1 MAPGAANGRVV
12 PAAYRPPVD
21 SRQEF
26 IKRELDD
33 EDERIE
39 VGVAIVG
46 GGPAGLACANRL
58 LQRLADEP
66 ELMERL
72 GEVPVAVIEKGKACG
87 AHNLSGAMMR
97 PSGLQELF
105 PDLSPSD
112 WPTYGQVDRDAVY
125 WMLSPSRALPLRPT
139 PPPFRN
145 HGNYVVSV
153 AELSRWMAERAEEA
167 GAYILTETS
176 AHQLLVEDGVVRGIR
191 SGDKGRGRDGEP
203 QSNFEPGADVTARA
217 TVLAEGT
224 WGHLTGAAIREFG
237 LAEGR
242 EPQVWALGVKE
253 VWEVPRKLDRVVHT
267 LGWPLRYGARHHE
280 FGGSWIY
287 PMGDDKVSIGFVVG
301 LDYTDATVSGHDLL
315 QQFKTSR
322 LVRRILEGGT
332 RIAWGAKA
340 IPEGGYWAMPK
351 LTAPGLVLC
360 GDSGGMVNVP
370 ILKGIH
376 YAIHSGI
383 LAADRIL
390 EALRA
395 DSADLSGYEDDVEQ
409 SLIGRELYQSRNM
422 KQPFGKGF
430 FVGGA
435 ITNAMVVSKGRLPG
449 GRWSNHP
456 DADAPME
463 VGTKKDGYPK
473 PDGTYTFD
481 KLSSVYITG
490 NATRDDAPNH
500 IRVQRRVPRTLAET
514 WRWMCPAG
522 VYEIP
527 DDAPTDGHVDV
538 IVNYTNCVQCGAITA
553 KGGRLTTPE
562 GGDGPLY
569 RIT

>member
-1 MAPGAANGRVV
+1 MAAASNGLVI
-12 PAAYRPPVD
+12 PAAFQPPVD
-21 SRQEF
+21 SQREF

-58 LQRLADEP
+58 LQLLADEP

-72 GEVPVAVIEKGKACG
+72 GEVPVAVVEKGKACG

-97 PSGLQELF
+97 PSGLQQLF
-105 PDLSPSD
+105 PDLEPSD
-112 WPTYGQVDRDAVY
+112 WPTYGQVDKDAVY
-125 WMLSPSRALPLRPT
+125 WMLGPKRALPLKPT

-153 AELSRWMAERAEEA
+153 AELSRWLAEKAEEA

-176 AHQLLVEDGVVRGIR
+176 AQQLLVEDGVVRGIR
-191 SGDKGRGRDGEP
+191 SGDKGRGKDGEP
-203 QSNFEPGADVTARA
+203 LGNFEPGADLTARA

-237 LAEGR
+237 LAADR

-253 VWEVPRKLDRVVHT
+253 VWEVERPLDRVVHT
-267 LGWPLRYGARHHE
+267 LGWPLRYGAGHHE

-287 PMGDDKVSIGFVVG
+287 PMGEDRVSIGFVVG

-315 QQFKTSR
+315 QQFKTSK
-322 LVRRILEGGT
+322 LVRRILEGGK
-332 RIAWGAKA
+332 RVAWGAKA

-351 LTAPGLVLC
+351 LTGPGLLLC

-370 ILKGIH
+370 LLKGIH

-383 LAADRIL
+383 LAAEQIFSSL
-390 EALRA
+390 KTG
-395 DSADLSGYEDDVEQ
+395 STDLTGYEEAVEA
-409 SLIGRELYQSRNM
+409 SVIGQDLYRSRNM

-435 ITNAMVVSKGRLPG
+435 ITNAMVVTKGRIPG
-449 GRWSNHP
+449 GKWSNHP
-456 DADAPME
+456 DAESPVE
-463 VGTKKDGYPK
+463 VGAKKDGYPK
-473 PDGTYTFD
+473 PDGKYTFD

-500 IRVQRRVPRTLAET
+500 IRVQRRVPRALAET

-527 DDAPTDGHVDV
+527 DDAPEDGHVDV

-569 RIT
+569 QVT

>member
-1 MAPGAANGRVV
+1 MASSSDGLVI
-12 PAAYRPPVD
+12 PAAFAPPVD
-21 SRQEF
+21 STQEF

-46 GGPAGLACANRL
+46 GGPAGLACAHRL

-97 PSGLQELF
+97 PSGLRELF
-105 PDLSPSD
+105 PDMDPSK
-112 WPTYGQVDRDAVY
+112 WPTYGEVSKDAVY
-125 WMLSPSRALPLRPT
+125 WMLSASRALPLKPT
-139 PPPFRN
+139 PPSFRN
-145 HGNYVVSV
+145 HGNSVVSV
-153 AELSRWMAERAEEA
+153 AELSRWLAEKAEEA

-191 SGDKGRGRDGEP
+191 SGDKGRGRDGGP
-203 QSNFEPGADVTARA
+203 LPTFAPGADVAARPP
-217 TVLAEGT
+217 VLAEGT
-224 WGHLTGAAIREFG
+224 WAHLPGAAIREFD
-237 LAEGR
+237 LARGR

-253 VWEVPRKLDRVVHT
+253 VWEVPKKLDRVVHT
-267 LGWPLRYGARHHE
+267 LGWPLRYGAKHHE

-287 PMGDDKVSIGFVVG
+287 PMGEDRVSIGFVVG

-315 QQFKTSR
+315 QQFKCSK
-322 LVRRILEGGT
+322 LVREILEGGK
-332 RIAWGAKA
+332 RVAWGAKA

-351 LTAPGLVLC
+351 LTAPGMVLC
-360 GDSGGMVNVP
+360 GDGGGMVNVP

-383 LAADRIL
+383 LAADAIFD
-390 EALRA
+390 ALRA
-395 DSADLSGYEDDVEQ
+395 GSTDLERYEQAVEE
-409 SLIGRELYQSRNM
+409 SVIGTDLYQSRNM

-435 ITNAMVVSKGRLPG
+435 ITNAMVITKGRVPG
-449 GRWSNHP
+449 GRWSNH
-456 DADAPME
+456 ADSEAPVH
-463 VGTKKDGYPK
+463 VGDKHRGYPK
-473 PDGTYTFD
+473 PDGQYTFD
-481 KLSSVYITG
+481 KLSSVFITG

-500 IRVQRRVPRTLAET
+500 IRVQRRVPRPLAET

-527 DDAPTDGHVDV
+527 DDAPEEGHVDV
-538 IVNYTNCVQCGAITA
+538 IVNSTNGVRCGAITGR
-553 KGGRLTTPE
+553 GGRLTTPG

>member
-1 MAPGAANGRVV
+1 MAARDNGLVI
-12 PAAYRPPVD
+12 PAAFQPPVD
-21 SRQEF
+21 SQKEF
-26 IKRELDD
+26 IKRELDS

-46 GGPAGLACANRL
+46 GGPAGLSCANRL
-58 LQRLADEP
+58 LQLLADEP
-66 ELMERL
+66 ELTERL

-97 PSGLQELF
+97 PSGLEQLF

-112 WPTYGQVDRDAVY
+112 WPTYGQVDKDAVY
-125 WMLSPSRALPLRPT
+125 WMLSAKRALPLKPT

-145 HGNYVVSV
+145 HGNWAVSV
-153 AELSRWMAERAEEA
+153 AELSRWLAAKAEEA

-191 SGDKGRGRDGEP
+191 SGDKGRGKDSEP
-203 QSNFEPGADVTARA
+203 LSNFEPGADVTAQA

-224 WGHLTGAAIREFG
+224 WGHLTGAAIREFD
-237 LAEGR
+237 LAKDR

-253 VWEVPRKLDRVVHT
+253 VWEVERPLDRVVHT
-267 LGWPLRYGARHHE
+267 LGWPLRYGSRHHE

-287 PMGDDKVSIGFVVG
+287 PMGEDRVSIGFVVG
-301 LDYTDATVSGHDLL
+301 LDYADATVSGHDLL

-322 LVRRILEGGT
+322 LVRRILEGGK
-332 RIAWGAKA
+332 RVAWGAKA

-360 GDSGGMVNVP
+360 GDAGGMVNVP

-383 LAADRIL
+383 LAAEQIFS
-390 EALRA
+390 ALKTG
-395 DSADLSGYEDDVEQ
+395 SADLSGYEQAVEA
-409 SLIGRELYQSRNM
+409 SVIGRDLYRSRNM

-435 ITNAMVVSKGRLPG
+435 ITNAMVITKGRIPG

-456 DADAPME
+456 DAETPVE
-463 VGTKKDGYPK
+463 VGSKKDGYPR

-500 IRVQRRVPRTLAET
+500 IRVQKRVPRALAET

-527 DDAPTDGHVDV
+527 EDAPEEGHVDV

-569 RIT
+569 QVT